1 MVESSTFSMIVKGRY
16 FGSFPE
22 VTFKNH
28 NDLHYFLLK
37 LTERQVD
44 FSNRW
49 FIIQQVFLWKYRSR
63 AFFKIYYTAAHLA
76 AALEGQ
82 TFDFHFRFL
91 KGPQSAC
98 FRIDMWKFTFV
109 EQNLKSR
116 VFFELELT
124 FTSSSYLASPNIFK
138 IKHQTAT

>member
-91 KGPQSAC
+91 KGPQSDILIASC
-98 FRIDMWKFTFV
+98 CYLVKDSHRLFISDHYRKIVKIVRPSQLQLVVFIWK
-109 EQNLKSR
+109 QL
-116 VFFELELT
+116 
-124 FTSSSYLASPNIFK
+124 Y
-138 IKHQTAT
+138 